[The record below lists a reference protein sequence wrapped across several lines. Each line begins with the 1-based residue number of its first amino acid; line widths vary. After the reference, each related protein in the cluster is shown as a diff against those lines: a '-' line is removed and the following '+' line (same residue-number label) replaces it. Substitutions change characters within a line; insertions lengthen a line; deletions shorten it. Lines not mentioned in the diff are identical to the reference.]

1 MTHYSSQEI
10 DEIVD
15 TLRRAKDRS
24 KPAHIL
30 FGGGCSKSAGIPL
43 APELVTEIH
52 ELYPARCQKLA
63 DADRKKYG
71 ACMKLLS
78 PNERRDLLAPY
89 LTKARINWAHI
100 ALAQFMKEQFIER
113 ALTVNFDNLLA
124 RACGLLSLYPAIY
137 DFGSA
142 PTAEVSLIVSPA
154 ILHLHGQGHGVVLLN
169 TEDETKKHSE
179 KIAPI
184 LQEGLDRPLIVI
196 GYSGSADDVL
206 RILREHYRGREYLF
220 WLSHNEESDPAI
232 RQIADAHDY
241 FRCVDGVDADRFL
254 IELAQKLRCWP
265 PNICINPIGHLLAEL
280 APVADYPTAPENDIN
295 ILSRTRS
302 RLAELEK
309 SEKQRV
315 SRDIEKL
322 LFEGRY
328 GEVVRAYEAAV
339 SLGHVTKIQRNLA
352 AAAIMMQGNSMV
364 ERGQRSVDPK
374 IAAKRF
380 RDAETKYEAA
390 LRLTPRN
397 AGILYN
403 FGVALMRRAHRSTNS
418 ADAAELLKQAET
430 KYNAAL
436 RINSNVPATL
446 SARGSAML
454 EIAKLTRNK
463 RKAGRLLKT
472 SVESMRRA
480 YELGHTS
487 TYNLACAYALLGRA
501 DDCRFALEFAE
512 KAGTLPA
519 LVHLEADED
528 FKALY
533 SQRWFKALKRRLA
546 RKAA

>member
-154 ILHLHGQGHGVVLLN
+154 ILHLH
-169 TEDETKKHSE
+169 
-179 KIAPI
+179 
-184 LQEGLDRPLIVI
+184 
-196 GYSGSADDVL
+196 
-206 RILREHYRGREYLF
+206 
-220 WLSHNEESDPAI
+220 
-232 RQIADAHDY
+232 
-241 FRCVDGVDADRFL
+241 
-254 IELAQKLRCWP
+254 
-265 PNICINPIGHLLAEL
+265 
-280 APVADYPTAPENDIN
+280 
-295 ILSRTRS
+295 
-302 RLAELEK
+302 
-309 SEKQRV
+309 
-315 SRDIEKL
+315 
-322 LFEGRY
+322 
-328 GEVVRAYEAAV
+328 
-339 SLGHVTKIQRNLA
+339 
-352 AAAIMMQGNSMV
+352 
-364 ERGQRSVDPK
+364 GQRSVDPK